1 MSDTV
6 LQIERLVDGTVGVN
20 ENVIFDSIVV
30 ISDSVSYNSATGTI
44 TLLQPGRYEFDW
56 WVDTQSSASSNG
68 VGFALVSSQGDILV
82 GNSPIKTGEVVG
94 VGIIVVTEAP
104 VTVELKNNST
114 ESVYFPTIVPVKS
127 SLVVIGGEGEGETGP
142 TGPTGATAPLNLCK

>member
-20 ENVIFDSIVV
+20 DNVIFDSIVV
-30 ISDSVSYNSATGTI
+30 ISESVSYNSATGTI

-68 VGFALVSSQGDILV
+68 VGFALVSSQGDLLV

-94 VGIIVVTEAP
+94 VAILVVNEVP

-114 ESVYFPTIVPVKS
+114 AEVYYPTIVPVKAT
-127 SLVVIGGEGEGETGP
+127 LVVIGGEGSGGTGP
-142 TGPTGATAPLNLCK
+142 TGPTGATAPFNLW

>member
-1 MSDTV
+1 MSDTI
-6 LQIERLVDGTVGVN
+6 LQIERLADGTVGVN

-44 TLLQPGRYEFDW
+44 TLLQSGRYEFDW

-68 VGFALVSSQGDILV
+68 VGFALVSSQGDLLV

-94 VGIIVVTEAP
+94 VGIFVVNEAP
-104 VTVELKNNST
+104 VTVELRNNST
-114 ESVYFPTIVPVKS
+114 AEVYYPTIVPVKAT
-127 SLVVIGGEGEGETGP
+127 LVVIGGEGSGGTGP
-142 TGPTGATAPLNLCK
+142 TGPTGATAPFNLW

>member
-20 ENVIFDSIVV
+20 DNVIFDSIVV
-30 ISDSVSYNSATGTI
+30 ISDSVSYNSTTGTI

-68 VGFALVSSQGDILV
+68 VGFALVSSQGDLLV

-94 VGIIVVTEAP
+94 VAILVVNEVP

-114 ESVYFPTIVPVKS
+114 AEVYYPTIVPVKAT
-127 SLVVIGGEGEGETGP
+127 LVVIGGEGSGGTGP
-142 TGPTGATAPLNLCK
+142 TGPTGATAPLNLW